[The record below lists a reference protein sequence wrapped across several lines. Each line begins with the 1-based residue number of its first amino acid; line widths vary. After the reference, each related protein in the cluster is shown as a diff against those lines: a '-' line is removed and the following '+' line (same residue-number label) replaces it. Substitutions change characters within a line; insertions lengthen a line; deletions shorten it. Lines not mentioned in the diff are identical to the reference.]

1 MFLFSLQSM
10 YNDVTC
16 NSCRSSITREK
27 FEELCADL
35 WEQALVPLKEVL
47 HHASLKVDE
56 LYAVELIGGAT
67 RVPKLQVF
75 CHLFIFFIRKIT
87 FQCGERSGGVWRE
100 Q

>member
-1 MFLFSLQSM
+1 MC
-10 YNDVTC
+10 NNATC
-16 NSCRSSITREK
+16 NSYRSSITREK

-75 CHLFIFFIRKIT
+75 CHLFVFLGKKNHM
-87 FQCGERSGGVWRE
+87 SM
-100 Q
+100 